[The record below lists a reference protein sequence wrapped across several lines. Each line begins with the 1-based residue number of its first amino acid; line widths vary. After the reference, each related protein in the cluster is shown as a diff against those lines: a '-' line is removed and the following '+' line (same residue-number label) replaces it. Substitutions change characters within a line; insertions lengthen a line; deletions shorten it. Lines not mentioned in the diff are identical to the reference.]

1 MGDAQ
6 GHIQVGGWVAYRRS
20 PTDKNFFLD
29 DQDPFTFSFEK
40 FMSRKP
46 CSRSVDSRRE
56 DTTGME
62 LTEEAGQY
70 HLACSCAKKLNSQ
83 RFEIQLCKTLSKTKV
98 QVLCLMER
106 RAEGW

>member
-1 MGDAQ
+1 MG
-6 GHIQVGGWVAYRRS
+6 RS
-20 PTDKNFFLD
+20 PTGKNFFLD

-46 CSRSVDSRRE
+46 CSRSVDSRSE

-62 LTEEAGQY
+62 LTEEAGQD

-83 RFEIQLCKTLSKTKV
+83 RFEIQLCKNPFKIQNAGPVPHGK
-98 QVLCLMER
+98 
-106 RAEGW
+106 EGGRMVIGHRIPR